1 MTHPLRLAEN
11 CTTHPFD
18 KAQNLMT
25 HPLSAPAHPRLY
37 FLTSPLCSD
46 YVLFARYLHIP
57 LMDAERAW
65 SHAMELKLLA
75 NTELRKKFH
84 YIRRLRKAASHASQL
99 EELCHAEACDARTK
113 LESQVL

>member
-1 MTHPLRLAEN
+1 MVLLQSSGYLW
-11 CTTHPFD
+11 FI
-18 KAQNLMT
+18 
-25 HPLSAPAHPRLY
+25 
-37 FLTSPLCSD
+37 CSD

>member
-1 MTHPLRLAEN
+1 LT
-11 CTTHPFD
+11 FI
-18 KAQNLMT
+18 Q
-25 HPLSAPAHPRLY
+25 Y
-37 FLTSPLCSD
+37 FLQILGSYFSHTNTVILLEPYCGTITEPGLPMVMLY